1 MTQVIQNYNNNNNNK
16 NKDKYKNNNNSR
28 NKKLSA
34 MKSNITVR
42 KDIKSLMKLG
52 DIIHSNFSTANIF
65 FGCWNC
71 NGISKIIFI
80 L

>member
-1 MTQVIQNYNNNNNNK
+1 MTQVIKNYNNNNK

-28 NKKLSA
+28 NKKVSA

-42 KDIKSLMKLG
+42 KDIKTLMKLG
-52 DIIHSNFSTANIF
+52 DIIHSSFSTANIF
-65 FGCWNC
+65 FGSWNC
-71 NGISKIIFI
+71 NGISKIMFI